1 MKERIIILFLLFSTL
16 LQITFAETPSGTV
29 PFDCPDMPDPKFQ
42 FHFTRELITLATTID
57 PFNTVESLYIHIYD
71 DDAATFDRLLD
82 YHDEKLKAENW
93 HSVQEHNSIRL
104 YILEE
109 NDSQNQGVDRTV
121 IGIFGI
127 IKSDNDVHLLNI
139 VGNIPLQQ
147 IGDLLANLDE
157 LGIEVSELKSLG
169 ELMLPTPSE
178 LEDTAELMPLPTLFR
193 SIGSPVTAK
202 GQKSPVTFSS
212 GFPSTYTES
221 HSGHWSYRGHPI
233 ERIKIRAN
241 TPEQVGTVSNGL
253 KSGTKDITELL
264 DGLLINGDVDTPRF
278 LVNTEERSITI
289 TAGNQID
296 ETQPMLIAK
305 AFRTREGDPIHEIVI
320 QGNRYTDA
328 NTIREILGEGPEE
341 IEKAVNALP
350 NAVSSFETV
359 DLIIEERRTQ
369 RTIEEIGKPT
379 TEEQS
384 IQRTA
389 VITLVE
395 KPPARR
401 VYFDGAPQI
410 GFNRV
415 TGWEL
420 GAGVESGFRIQKT
433 HTTSFGIDFS
443 PDPPKK
449 DDSKLFGQIGYGFA
463 NKQPY
468 YRLGGAAALGDLY
481 SWHLGL
487 TAQFHRATSIIA
499 PDLFSLYDNE
509 GTLFLRIF
517 GVPDHQNY
525 YLRKGFEVALE
536 WEPVIRRHSFKLI
549 LLAEAHDSL
558 EKNTDWHLF
567 NWRSKSEAREN
578 PMITPGQMRSVT
590 FRYDYETLNDYLGWH
605 NTFFLEHSNPTFGS
619 DFNWTRFQTHI
630 RYAFPL
636 LGRYQIRLR
645 GVIGSATAPLPIQRQ
660 FVMGGIGTLN
670 GYPLYA
676 FAGDAGLLFNMEF
689 RYRFFSFGEN
699 SFSAVL
705 MFDEGQVWNV
715 SENQGR
721 FDPKGSVAIGLQFGT
736 DVDVF
741 RFNIAKAFE
750 TEQGI
755 QYNFMF
761 FYSF

>member
-1 MKERIIILFLLFSTL
+1 MKENIIILFLLLSTSL
-16 LQITFAETPSGTV
+16 LSTFAETPNGTV

-42 FHFTRELITLATTID
+42 FHFTPELIALATTAD
-57 PFNTVESLYIHIYD
+57 PFNTVESLYIHIYND
-71 DDAATFDRLLD
+71 EATFDRLID
-82 YHDEKLKAENW
+82 YHDEKLKAGNW
-93 HSVQEHNSIRL
+93 HSVQEDNSIRL

-121 IGIFGI
+121 IGIFVI
-127 IKSDNDVHLLNI
+127 VKSDGNVSLINI
-139 VGNIPLQQ
+139 VGNISLPKS
-147 IGDLLANLDE
+147 GDLLANLDE
-157 LGIEVSELKSLG
+157 LGIEVSELKMLG
-169 ELMLPTPSE
+169 ELTFPTPSE
-178 LEDTAELMPLPTLFR
+178 LEETAELMPLPTLFR
-193 SIGSPVTAK
+193 SIASPITPKAYKPVKVT
-202 GQKSPVTFSS
+202 SPLI
-212 GFPSTYTES
+212 PSTYNES
-221 HSGHWSYRGHPI
+221 HSGHWTYRGHPI
-233 ERIKIRAN
+233 ESIKIRSN
-241 TPEQVGTVSNGL
+241 TPEQVATVSDGL

-264 DGLLINGDVDTPRF
+264 DGLLINADVDTPRF
-278 LVNTEERSITI
+278 LVNTTERSITI

-296 ETQPMLIAK
+296 ETQPMLIGK
-305 AFRTREGDPIHEIVI
+305 AFRTRDGDPIHEIVI
-320 QGNRYTDA
+320 RGNRYTDA
-328 NTIREILGEGPEE
+328 NTIREILAEGPEE
-341 IEKAVNALP
+341 IEKVVNTLP

-359 DLIIEERRTQ
+359 DLIIEERRMQ
-369 RTIEEIGKPT
+369 RTIEGIDKPT
-379 TEEQS
+379 IEEQDMH
-384 IQRTA
+384 RTA

-420 GAGVESGFRIQKT
+420 GARVESGLRIQKT

-443 PDPPKK
+443 PESPEK
-449 DDSKLFGQIGYGFA
+449 DNSKLFGQIGYGFS

-468 YRLGGAAALGDLY
+468 YRLGGTAALGDLY

-487 TAQFHRATSIIA
+487 TAQFHSSTSIIA
-499 PDLFSLYDNE
+499 PDLFSHYVDQ

-525 YLRKGFEVALE
+525 YLRKGFEVTLE
-536 WEPVIRRHSFKLI
+536 WEPVIRTHAFKLI
-549 LLAEAHDSL
+549 LLAETHDSL
-558 EKNTDWHLF
+558 QKNTDWHLF
-567 NWRSKSEAREN
+567 NWRSKSQAREN
-578 PMITPGQMRSVT
+578 PVITPGQMRSAM
-590 FRYDYETLNDYLGWH
+590 FRYDFDTLNDYLGWH
-605 NTFFLEHSNPTFGS
+605 NTFLVEHSNPTFGS
-619 DFNWTRFQTHI
+619 DFNWTRVQAHF

-636 LGRYQIRLR
+636 GRHHIRLR
-645 GVIGSATAPLPIQRQ
+645 SVVGSATAPLPIQRQ

-689 RYRFFSFGEN
+689 LYRFFSFGEN

-705 MFDEGQVWNV
+705 MFDEGQVWNA
-715 SENQGR
+715 SESQGG
-721 FDPKGSVAIGLQFGT
+721 FDPKGSVAIGLQFET
-736 DVDVF
+736 DVDIF

-750 TEQGI
+750 AEQGI